1 MIAELANCNNHP
13 KVKTKWMC
21 DRCFTSICEL
31 DHKTRGSPK
40 NYEMYCFSCYDTIK
54 YRNAILIFF
63 IFIFLFAIMFG
74 WATTEFMK
82 WV

>member
-1 MIAELANCNNHP
+1 MIAELVNCYNHP
-13 KVKTKWMC
+13 KVKTKWVC